1 MRKTP
6 AMKRLS
12 ESFYSR
18 IFILLSLIFFLSSNA
33 YAGIFDGGDPAKGEG
48 LFNANCASCHSI
60 DGSLV
65 NAPSLLG
72 VDARWKGKDAL
83 IVKWIQNPTAAL
95 GTGDAY
101 IKALVETNK
110 AKYGMMAA
118 QNLSEADIKDVLA
131 YVKTP
136 PAGKGAAPSAGDNKC
151 ITLEEEKAAL
161 EANQENDGL
170 IWMLIVGV
178 ILAIVAVSAA
188 NISRSLKSV
197 VNERD
202 GLPALPDVSYARS
215 LRKWLWEN
223 KKFVSV
229 IGLFIFCYFSVV
241 GYKALMDIGVYD
253 GYTPEQP
260 IWFSHSIHACQNEVD
275 CQYCHSSA
283 AESKHAGIPSA
294 NVCMNCHKGIKKGAI
309 SGTTQI
315 AKIYEAIGFNPDSAS
330 YIPNYQE
337 KPIKWVKVH
346 NLPDHVYFNHSQHVT
361 VGKIDCRQCHGP
373 VEKYTVGHVAT
384 ADEINSQK
392 DLVGLIQ
399 LEKRPLT
406 MGWCLECHNK
416 SGIDVENGSN
426 YYKDIHERFKS
437 NSTGTRTWREIME
450 DGKSTVREMG
460 GWECGKCHY

>member
-1 MRKTP
+1 
-6 AMKRLS
+6 MKRLS
-12 ESFYSR
+12 ESLYSR

-33 YAGIFDGGDPAKGEG
+33 RAGIFEGGDPSKGEG

-83 IVKWIQNPTAAL
+83 IVKWIQNPNAAL
-95 GTGDAY
+95 ATGDAY
-101 IKALVETNK
+101 VKSLVESYK

-118 QNLSEADIKDVLA
+118 QNLSEAEIKDVLA

-136 PAGKGAAPSAGDNKC
+136 PAGKGAAVAAGDNKC

-161 EANQENDGL
+161 EANQENDGF

-188 NISRSLKSV
+188 NISRSLKSA
-197 VNERD
+197 VNERE
-202 GLPALPDVSYARS
+202 GLPALADVSYAKS

-260 IWFSHSIHACQNEVD
+260 IWFSHNIHACQNEVD

-315 AKIYEAIGFNPDSAS
+315 AKIYEAIGFNPDSS
-330 YIPNYQE
+330 TYIPNYVE

-373 VEKYTVGHVAT
+373 VEKYTVGHIAT

-437 NSTGTRTWREIME
+437 NETGTRTWREIME